1 MGAGGSA
8 VRADGRQLSY
18 GVYESEE
25 DAYQAQ
31 ARWRLTHLLP
41 EDDPELLGDA
51 STNVAVGGVRCGEW
65 FERWQVAKLELR
77 SLVRLG
83 NGRGGAATTAA
94 RDRAQWLK
102 WWSPSIGDE
111 LPQTVL
117 AATLSAHGLAAVF
130 DHSSAGGL
138 WMRAGAGR
146 DGSCSVSGELGHGFL
161 GAGVVDEVLV
171 VGGGGD
177 ECGGGG
183 VVQLPG

>member
-1 MGAGGSA
+1 MAKSRWRRAPNRGGRIDRLPSGRWRLR

-111 LPQTVL
+111 LPQTV
-117 AATLSAHGLAAVF
+117 
-130 DHSSAGGL
+130 
-138 WMRAGAGR
+138 
-146 DGSCSVSGELGHGFL
+146 
-161 GAGVVDEVLV
+161 
-171 VGGGGD
+171 VGGHVVCTRVGS
-177 ECGGGG
+177 G
-183 VVQLPG
+183 V